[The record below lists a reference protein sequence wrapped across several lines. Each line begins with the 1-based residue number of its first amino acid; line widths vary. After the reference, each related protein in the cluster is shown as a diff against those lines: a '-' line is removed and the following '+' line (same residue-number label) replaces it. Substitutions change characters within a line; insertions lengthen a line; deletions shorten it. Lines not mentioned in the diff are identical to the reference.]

1 MTFSTGNE
9 REFFCQLQEETEFED
24 ELKDLKFFLE
34 LKDNAKYHALRGEYI
49 DFLGRLFRMQE
60 AGYFILAEEVGM
72 KTTND
77 KRYLKESWLLENKEL
92 KRYLESYKTPKGE
105 QLNWRRELNRII
117 LEAVVGF
124 LQKMMKNY
132 RWFLMIL
139 EILTNL
145 RN

>member
-1 MTFSTGNE
+1 
-9 REFFCQLQEETEFED
+9 
-24 ELKDLKFFLE
+24 
-34 LKDNAKYHALRGEYI
+34 
-49 DFLGRLFRMQE
+49 MQE

-124 LQKMMKNY
+124 FAKMMK
-132 RWFLMIL
+132 
-139 EILTNL
+139 TTDGS
-145 RN
+145 